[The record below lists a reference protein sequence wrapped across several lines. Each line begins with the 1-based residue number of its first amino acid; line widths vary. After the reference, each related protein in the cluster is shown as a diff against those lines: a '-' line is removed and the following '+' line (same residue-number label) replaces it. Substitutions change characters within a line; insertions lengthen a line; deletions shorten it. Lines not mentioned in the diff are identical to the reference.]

1 MKGYI
6 KVINTRYE
14 KEEVYVNVNQIKMLK
29 QFGKKIFIY
38 LDEQFSVHVEMTME
52 ELAQNIL
59 MQEQKKA
66 RVSLSAI

>member
-52 ELAQNIL
+52 ELTTLIEEATYFN
-59 MQEQKKA
+59 KTKD
-66 RVSLSAI
+66 

>member
-29 QFGKKIFIY
+29 QFGKKILIY
-38 LDEQFSVHVEMTME
+38 LDEQFTVHVEMTME
-52 ELAQNIL
+52 ELTTLIKAQ
-59 MQEQKKA
+59 
-66 RVSLSAI
+66 SSF